1 MVYTRLWIQRSD
13 FSLARTSLNLWASQM
28 VLVVKNPPTN
38 TGDGGDVGSIP
49 GVGKIPWSLM
59 EEEPGRLQSI
69 GLQRVGH
76 DWSNLARTH
85 ESNLARTHG
94 SNLARTHESN
104 LARTHGS
111 SLARTHGSS
120 LARTRGSSLART
132 RAPEETQ
139 AQTEQKLK
147 LELRCSNSQILSLL
161 LNHYIFFKQ
170 VLLRKVTLG

>member
-28 VLVVKNPPTN
+28 VLVVNNPPTN

-94 SNLARTHESN
+94 SSLARTHESN
-104 LARTHGS
+104 LART
-111 SLARTHGSS
+111 RGSS

>member
-76 DWSNLARTH
+76 DWSNLARTY

-94 SNLARTHESN
+94 SSLAH
-104 LARTHGS
+104 THGS

-120 LARTRGSSLART
+120 LAHTRGSILART

-170 VLLRKVTLG
+170 VLFRKVTLG

>member
-76 DWSNLARTH
+76 DWSNWARTY

-94 SNLARTHESN
+94 SSLAH
-104 LARTHGS
+104 THGS

-120 LARTRGSSLART
+120 LAHTRGSILART

-170 VLLRKVTLG
+170 VLFRKVTLG